1 MRPKMPKTDS
11 IQKLAAFWQRHDLTD
26 FEDDLEEVSGPVFQR
41 AHVVGVPLTGDEHQA
56 VMDVAASRGVD
67 EAALIHEWVKDRL
80 HRASRSSNKRI
91 QPTARRARRG

>member
-1 MRPKMPKTDS
+1 MRPKMPTTDS
-11 IQKLAAFWQRHDLTD
+11 IQELATFWQRHDVTD
-26 FEDDLEEVSGPVFQR
+26 FENELEEVPGPVFQR

-56 VMDVAASRGVD
+56 VKDAAASQGID
-67 EAALIHEWVKDRL
+67 EAALIHEWVKERL